1 MPKASWSQTNFNAGE
16 WSPLTFGR
24 ADIAKY
30 KNALETCLNYIP
42 TVQGGLTRRSGTRY
56 VAEVKDSTKRVRL
69 QRFEF
74 SITQAYVLEF
84 GPSYIRFYLN
94 DGQLISGTPYE
105 VATPYAEVDLFNLSF
120 AQSADVLYIA
130 HPSYA
135 PRKLQRLGATSW
147 TLTTISFLDGPYLI
161 PNSSATTF
169 TSTAATGATTLTASA
184 ATFAASDVGRLVRLK
199 SGTNWGWGTI
209 TAFTSTTVV
218 SVTWTTTVGT
228 TATTTW
234 RLGVMGTAN
243 GYPSTVTFHEDR
255 LVWGGYAQYPQR
267 LDGSNS
273 SDYENMSPSGIDG
286 VIVASNAISFSLN
299 SNTVNSIRWMMSEE
313 RGLLVGTAGGE
324 WIVRSS
330 SLQEAISPTNVQ
342 AKQSTQFGS
351 NAVQAIKVGKATIF
365 VQRSGKK
372 VRELAYVFTV
382 DGFQA
387 PDISL
392 LSEHLLNPAVTQLA
406 VQYTPQQ
413 IIWAVR
419 SDGSLIGCTYER
431 DQEVVGW
438 HDHTI
443 GGYYNSGKTLPAK
456 VESVAC
462 IPNSDGSRDE
472 VWMVVNRNI
481 NGVNKRYVEY
491 MSKLWESG
499 DVIDDGVFV
508 DSSALYSGAS
518 TTTISGLGY
527 LEGQT
532 VSVLANGAVHPDVVV
547 TAGVITLS
555 YAVTK
560 AQVGLGYNSDGKTMR
575 IEAGAADGT
584 AQGKYKRIHRV
595 IFRLFQSVGLNV
607 QANGNGQY
615 MIPEPFRSSADPM
628 DHSVSLFT
636 GDKRWAWEGG
646 YETEGQVFWRQNQP
660 LPSNILSITV
670 QLETQDGG

>member
-1 MPKASWSQTNFNAGE
+1 MAKASWVQTNFNAGE

-42 TVQGGLTRRSGTRY
+42 TIQGGLTRRSGTRFA
-56 VAEVKDSTKRVRL
+56 AEVKDSTKKVRL

-74 SITQAYVLEF
+74 SITQAYILEF

-94 DGQLISGTPYE
+94 DGQLLSGTAYE
-105 VATPYAEVDLFNLSF
+105 VATTYAEADLFNLSF
-120 AQSADVLYIA
+120 SQSADTLYIT
-130 HPSYA
+130 HPNYV
-135 PRKLQRLGATSW
+135 PRKLQRFGATNW
-147 TLTTISFLDGPYLI
+147 VLTAIAFLDGPYLI
-161 PNSSATTF
+161 PNTSATTF
-169 TSTAATGATTLTASA
+169 TSTAASGATTLTASA
-184 ATFAASDVGRLVRLK
+184 ATFASTDVGRLVRLK
-199 SGTNWGWGTI
+199 SGANWGWGTI

-218 SVTWTTTVGT
+218 SITWTVSVGIA
-228 TATTTW
+228 ATTTW
-234 RLGVMGTAN
+234 RLGVMGTVN
-243 GYPSTVTFHEDR
+243 GYPSAVTFHEDR
-255 LVWGGYAQYPQR
+255 LVWGGYSNYPQR

-273 SDYENMSPSGIDG
+273 SDYENMSPSGFDG

-299 SNTVNSIRWMMSEE
+299 SNTVNAIRWMQSEE

-324 WIVRSS
+324 WMVRSS
-330 SLQEAISPTNVQ
+330 SLQDAINPTNIQ

-351 NAVQAIKVGKATIF
+351 NAVQAIKAGKATIF

-392 LSEHLLNPAVTQLA
+392 LSEHLLNPSLVQLA
-406 VQYTPQQ
+406 MQYTPQQ

-419 SDGSLIGCTYER
+419 SDGNLIGCTYER

-443 GGYYNSGKTLPAK
+443 GGYYDAAKTIPAK
-456 VESVAC
+456 VESIAC
-462 IPNSDGSRDE
+462 IPSSDGSRDE
-472 VWMVVNRNI
+472 LWMIVNRNI

-491 MSKLWESG
+491 MSKLWENG
-499 DVIDDGVFV
+499 DAIADGVFV
-508 DSSALYSGAS
+508 DSSALYSGVS

-547 TAGVITLS
+547 KAGIITLN
-555 YAVTK
+555 YTVTK
-560 AQVGLGYNSDGKTMR
+560 AQVGLAYNSDGKTMR

-595 IFRLFQSVGLNV
+595 IFRLFQSVGLKV
-607 QANGNGQY
+607 LATGNGQY
-615 MIPEPFRSSADPM
+615 MIPEPFRSSADRM
-628 DHSVSLFT
+628 DNPVALFT

-646 YETEGQVFWRQNQP
+646 YEIEGQVFWRQDQP